1 MRAVR
6 WLRGPELDV
15 LCVAYGPSDREVASC
30 CVYRYPP
37 RPWVPAARL
46 PGPGA
51 ACAGAQGAVRAWCRG
66 WSGERD
72 AMVRRPECRT
82 RYLSEIA
89 LLGSVVLPR
98 IRRRRGLLKPPL
110 PAASLTSH
118 LKPGVSRA
126 RSACAMNSKVF
137 LPA

>member
-1 MRAVR
+1 MRAAR

-51 ACAGAQGAVRAWCRG
+51 ACAGAQGAVRAWCSG

-82 RYLSEIA
+82 RYL
-89 LLGSVVLPR
+89 
-98 IRRRRGLLKPPL
+98 
-110 PAASLTSH
+110 
-118 LKPGVSRA
+118 
-126 RSACAMNSKVF
+126 
-137 LPA
+137 